1 MEPIEANLITEHN
14 KVALQHYRWA
24 VEEFI
29 RQRANVDREDLQ
41 KFLAA
46 VVTPARRQC
55 YELFRLWLRSYRR
68 AR

>member
-1 MEPIEANLITEHN
+1 MDPIEANLITEH
-14 KVALQHYRWA
+14 KVASQHYRWA
-24 VEEFI
+24 VEELI

-46 VVTPARRQC
+46 VVTPARRQL
-55 YELFRLWLRSYRR
+55 YELFCLWLRSYRT